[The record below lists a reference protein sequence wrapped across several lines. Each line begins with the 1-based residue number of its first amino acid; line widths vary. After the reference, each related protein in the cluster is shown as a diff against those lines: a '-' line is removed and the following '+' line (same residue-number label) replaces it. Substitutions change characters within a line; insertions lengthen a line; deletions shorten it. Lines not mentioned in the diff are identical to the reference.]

1 MLEQMG
7 PIGRKAIE
15 EGTRMITMLG
25 VLLSALWLIG
35 EPIATKFVEDVVTDK
50 HLVEQAQYVEL
61 KNKDV
66 DIDARVQ
73 KIEEA
78 AQSVQ
83 KDIQGLGRD
92 LDALQAASK
101 INQDLLTEQRQDIK
115 ALLRELRDNE

>member
-7 PIGRKAIE
+7 PIGRKALE
-15 EGTRMITMLG
+15 EGARMATMLTA
-25 VLLSALWLIG
+25 LITALWLIG
-35 EPIATKFVEDVVTDK
+35 EPIATKFVDDVIQGK
-50 HLVEQAQYVEL
+50 HFVEQAQYVEL

-78 AQSVQ
+78 TQSVQ
-83 KDIQGLGRD
+83 KDINGLVRD
-92 LDALQAASK
+92 LDVLKAQANV
-101 INQDLLTEQRQDIK
+101 NQELLKEQRQDIK

>member
-7 PIGRKAIE
+7 PIGRKALE
-15 EGTRMITMLG
+15 EGARMATMLTA
-25 VLLSALWLIG
+25 LITALWLIG
-35 EPIATKFVEDVVTDK
+35 EPIATKFVDDVIQGK
-50 HLVEQAQYVEL
+50 HFVEQAQYVEL

-83 KDIQGLGRD
+83 KDIQGLSRD
-92 LDALQAASK
+92 LDALQATSK

>member
-1 MLEQMG
+1 M
-7 PIGRKAIE
+7 A
-15 EGTRMITMLG
+15 TMLTA
-25 VLLSALWLIG
+25 LITALWLIG
-35 EPIATKFVEDVVTDK
+35 EPIATKFVDDVIQGK
-50 HLVEQAQYVEL
+50 HFVEKAQYVEL

-83 KDIQGLGRD
+83 KDIQGLSRD
-92 LDALQAASK
+92 LDALQATTK

>member
-1 MLEQMG
+1 M
-7 PIGRKAIE
+7 A
-15 EGTRMITMLG
+15 TMLTA
-25 VLLSALWLIG
+25 LITALWLIG
-35 EPIATKFVEDVVTDK
+35 EPIATKFVDDVIQGK
-50 HLVEQAQYVEL
+50 HFVEQAQYVEL

-78 AQSVQ
+78 TQSVQ

-92 LDALQAASK
+92 LDALQATSK